1 MLKLIDKPF
10 LWYPP
15 RPHPIISP
23 VGRLYNKYVYLPGK
37 SHLIKEFHCSGR
49 EKIRE
54 LRADRRNRFLFL
66 ANHPS
71 HSDPQ
76 IIMESLRGMG
86 ISSHYLT
93 SYDLFYRRTPFERWA
108 MQKSG
113 AFSIDRE
120 SFNARPF
127 NVAAGIVRDGKH
139 ALTIFPEGRPYLQ
152 NDLVTPFMSG
162 AVYIGLAAQKALL
175 GTDKKV
181 FLVPTAVKLTH
192 TEDCL
197 SLLMRMLLRLADDI
211 GYNPGRTDDPVALA
225 ENTAIAL
232 MQRALKSFG
241 YPMVEEGSLETMRDQ
256 AAEIIIRD
264 LETRTGW
271 ANGEEKDPWKRVLA
285 IRSGI
290 HRILLDPDRNLPLVP
305 AAGQWARRALT
316 AMKIISYP
324 VNYLRENPTLD
335 RFGEVVERLLEDRQ
349 SVAIPPYSG
358 RAVFTRFGNP
368 VDLSALMSGSQV
380 KRNQLKQELS
390 DTIRTE
396 IQVLIDSIN
405 AENAYPG
412 AAYITEV

>member
-10 LWYPP
+10 IYYPP
-15 RPHPIISP
+15 RPHSVISP

-37 SHLIKEFHCSGR
+37 SHLIEAVHCSGR

-76 IIMESLRGMG
+76 IIMESLRG
-86 ISSHYLT
+86 IRIPSHYLT

-127 NVAAGIVRDGKH
+127 NEAAGIVRNGKY

-152 NDLVTPFMSG
+152 NDLVTPFQSG
-162 AVYIGLAAQKALL
+162 AVYIGLTAQKALQ
-175 GTDKKV
+175 GTDKRV
-181 FLVPTAVKLTH
+181 FLVPTAIKLTH
-192 TEDCL
+192 MENCF
-197 SLLMRMLLRLADDI
+197 SLLMQMLLRLAADI
-211 GYNPGRTDDPVALA
+211 GYDPGRTKDPVDIA
-225 ENTAIAL
+225 EGTAVAL
-232 MQRALKSFG
+232 MQRALKAFG
-241 YPMVEEGSLETMRDQ
+241 YPMVEEGSLDSMRDQ
-256 AAEIIIRD
+256 AAEMIIRD
-264 LETRTGW
+264 LEEQTGW
-271 ANGEEKDPWKRVLA
+271 TKGEEVDPWKRVLA

-290 HRILLDPDRNLPLVP
+290 HRILLDPDRNRLLVP
-305 AAGQWARRALT
+305 AAGRWARRALT
-316 AMKIISYP
+316 AMKILSYP

-349 SVAIPPYSG
+349 SFAIPPYSS

-368 VDLSALMSGSQV
+368 VDLSALSDGNKV
-380 KRNQLKQELS
+380 KRNQLKQDLS
-390 DTIRTE
+390 DTIRSE
-396 IQVLIDSIN
+396 IQAMIDQIN
-405 AENAYPG
+405 AENTYPG
-412 AAYITEV
+412 AAYITEL

>member
-10 LWYPP
+10 IWYPP
-15 RPHPIISP
+15 KPHPFITP
-23 VGRLYNKYVYLPGK
+23 VGMLYNKFIYLPGK
-37 SHLIKEFHCSGR
+37 SHLIKAIHCSG
-49 EKIRE
+49 KGTIRD
-54 LRADRRNRFLFL
+54 LAADRRNRFLFL

-120 SFNARPF
+120 SFNAQPF
-127 NVAAGIVRDGKH
+127 NEAAGIVRNGKY

-152 NDLVTPFMSG
+152 NDLVTPFQSG
-162 AVYIGLAAQKALL
+162 AVYIGLAAQKGLQ
-175 GTDKKV
+175 GTDKRV
-181 FLVPTAVKLTH
+181 FLVPTGIKLTH
-192 TEDCL
+192 MEDCFG
-197 SLLMRMLLRLADDI
+197 LLMRMLLKLAADI
-211 GYNPGRTDDPVALA
+211 GYDPSRTDDPVDIV
-225 ENTAIAL
+225 EGTAVAL
-232 MQRALKSFG
+232 MQRALKTFG
-241 YPMVEEGSLETMRDQ
+241 YPMVEEGPLDSMRDK

-264 LETRTGW
+264 LEEQTGW
-271 ANGEEKDPWKRVLA
+271 ANGEEKDPWKRALA
-285 IRSGI
+285 IRSGV
-290 HRILLDPDRNLPLVP
+290 HRILLDPDKEPRLVP
-305 AAGQWARRALT
+305 SAGRWARRALT

-349 SVAIPPYSG
+349 SFAIPPYSS

-368 VDLSALMSGSQV
+368 VDLSSLMSGNSV
-380 KRNQLKQELS
+380 KRSQLKQELS
-390 DTIRTE
+390 EKIRSE
-396 IQVLIDSIN
+396 VQVLIDQIN
-405 AENAYPG
+405 SEIRYPG
-412 AAYITEV
+412 AGLITK